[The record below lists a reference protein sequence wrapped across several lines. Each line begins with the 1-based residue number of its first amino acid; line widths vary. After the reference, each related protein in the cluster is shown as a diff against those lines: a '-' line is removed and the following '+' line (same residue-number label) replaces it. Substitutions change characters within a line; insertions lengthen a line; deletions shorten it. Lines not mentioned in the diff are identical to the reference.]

1 MRKELGK
8 FFIDV
13 AKLILAGVVI
23 AAIMRD
29 LGNTLLVIIFGI
41 ITVLFSL
48 ASGLYLIN
56 EKEVS
61 K

>member
-1 MRKELGK
+1 
-8 FFIDV
+8 
-13 AKLILAGVVI
+13 LILAGVVI

-29 LGNTLLVIIFGI
+29 LGNTLLVIILGI

-48 ASGLYLIN
+48 ASGLYLII
-56 EKEVS
+56 EKEAS

>member
-29 LGNTLLVIIFGI
+29 LKNTLLVIILGI

-56 EKEVS
+56 EKEAS

>member
-13 AKLILAGVVI
+13 ALLILAGVVI

>member
-29 LGNTLLVIIFGI
+29 LENTLLVIILGI

-56 EKEVS
+56 EKEAS

>member
-13 AKLILAGVVI
+13 AYLILGGVVI
-23 AAIMRD
+23 AAIMRN
-29 LGNTLLVIIFGI
+29 LGNTLLVIILGI

-56 EKEVS
+56 EKEAS

>member
-1 MRKELGK
+1 M
-8 FFIDV
+8 
-13 AKLILAGVVI
+13 ILAGVVI

>member
-1 MRKELGK
+1 
-8 FFIDV
+8 
-13 AKLILAGVVI
+13 
-23 AAIMRD
+23 MRD